1 MRVRGAVCFEVGG
14 KWSIED
20 LELDEPREGEVL
32 VRVEASGLC
41 HSDDHVLTGDLPFTL
56 PMIGGHEGAGVV
68 VRTGPGV
75 RRVAAGDHVC
85 TAFIPGCGLCDY
97 CSRGMQYLCDRGAGM
112 DRGLMLDDTARF
124 HLVDGT
130 GIGALCRLGTFAD
143 HVVIREEQCIKV
155 PDTIPFDLAC
165 LVSCGVATGW
175 GSAVNAAEVRPGQ
188 VVMVVGIG
196 GVGANVLQ
204 GAAAAGAARVIAVD
218 PNEWKHE
225 VARGLGATDTF
236 RSIADAMPL
245 VAELTN
251 GQGVDA
257 CIVTVGRVDGDV
269 IGQAFATVGKAGT
282 CVVTSVG
289 QNTPGVAISPQDLT
303 NYAKSLKGVMFG
315 NCNPTRDIPHLIG
328 LYQQGRLRLDE
339 LVTRRY
345 RLDELNDAYA
355 DMHAGRN
362 IRGVLVHEHA
372 RAEVAS

>member
-1 MRVRGAVCFEVGG
+1 MRVQGAVCYEVGS

-41 HSDDHVLTGDLPFTL
+41 HSDDHVLTGDLAFTL
-56 PMIGGHEGAGVV
+56 PLIGGHEGAGVV

-75 RRVAAGDHVC
+75 HRVAAGDHVC
-85 TAFIPGCGLCDY
+85 TAFIPGCGVCDY
-97 CSRGMQYLCDRGAGM
+97 CSQGMQYLCDRGAGM

-124 HLVDGT
+124 HLPDGT

-155 PDTIPFDLAC
+155 PDSVPFDVAC

-175 GSAVNAAEVRPGQ
+175 GSAVNAAGVRPGQ

-204 GAAAAGAARVIAVD
+204 GAAAAGAAHVIAVD
-218 PNEWKHE
+218 PNEWKD
-225 VARGLGATDTF
+225 VPARKLGATETF
-236 RSIADAMPL
+236 RTIADARPL
-245 VAELTN
+245 VDRLTN

-257 CIVTVGRVDGDV
+257 CIVTVGRVDGNV
-269 IGQAFATVGKAGT
+269 IGEAFAAVGKAGT

-289 QNTPGVAISPQDLT
+289 QNTRGVAISPQDLT
-303 NYAKSLKGVMFG
+303 NFAKSLKGVMFG
-315 NCNPTRDIPHLIG
+315 NCNPTRDIPRLID
-328 LYQQGRLRLDE
+328 LYQQGQLKLDE
-339 LVTRRY
+339 LITRRY
-345 RLDELNDAYA
+345 RLSELNDAYA

-362 IRGVLVHEHA
+362 LRGVLIHEHTTGA
-372 RAEVAS
+372 LS